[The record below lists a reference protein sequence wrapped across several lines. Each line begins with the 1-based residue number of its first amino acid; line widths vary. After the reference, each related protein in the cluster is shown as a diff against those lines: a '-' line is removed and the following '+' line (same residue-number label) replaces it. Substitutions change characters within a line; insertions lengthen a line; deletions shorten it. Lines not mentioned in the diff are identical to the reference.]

1 MRQAYTSEQKRAST
15 ARQNPY
21 PILFLKPKLHV
32 RPQVHLSRLY
42 NDLKEALNVADVAYH
57 FENKGIKD
65 FYFYQG
71 ILGVCTGL
79 TELMQLVYQEKFDI
93 RSLGYDHGF
102 ASGYCKMLEYNTL
115 FFACLKYVDE
125 KFDLHISHEIYRD
138 FEDVLVLNQ
147 KLRNSVIM
155 YLNDGERARLESG
168 LQYIK
173 ELKSKERRAFTRLV
187 ERIDKYFVDG

>member
-1 MRQAYTSEQKRAST
+1 MLNLLYTS
-15 ARQNPY
+15 
-21 PILFLKPKLHV
+21 
-32 RPQVHLSRLY
+32 
-42 NDLKEALNVADVAYH
+42 
-57 FENKGIKD
+57 IKD

-79 TELMQLVYQEKFDI
+79 TDLMRRVYRGEFKI
-93 RSLGYDHGF
+93 KSLGYDHGF

-173 ELKSKERRAFTRLV
+173 ELKAKERSVFTGLV
-187 ERIDKYFVDG
+187 ARIDEYFVDG

>member
-1 MRQAYTSEQKRAST
+1 M
-15 ARQNPY
+15 
-21 PILFLKPKLHV
+21 
-32 RPQVHLSRLY
+32 HLSRLY